1 MISQRNLQPRPAAIA
16 DIEELVRLRTF
27 LLSTGDGPYVARG
40 PEEDEAWR
48 HSYRGWL
55 DRVLRWDD
63 HRVHVAAIGSQGELA
78 ACAIAVIDDRA
89 PTARCLNGR
98 VGWVQTVVVD
108 PALRH
113 QGLGTR
119 VMTYALDWLRANGA
133 SSVALQTTADG
144 ARLYRGLGFH
154 PSDEDLL
161 TLDLRGA

>member
-1 MISQRNLQPRPAAIA
+1 M
-16 DIEELVRLRTF
+16 RTF
-27 LLSTGDGPYVARG
+27 LLSTGDGPYVARD
-40 PEEDEAWR
+40 PEEDAAWQ

-55 DRVLRWDD
+55 AQVLRRDD
-63 HRVHVAAIGSQGELA
+63 NRVHVAVLGPPGGLA

-113 QGLGTR
+113 QGLGAR
-119 VMTYALDWLRANGA
+119 VMTYALDWLRGNGA

-144 ARLYRGLGFH
+144 ARLYRRLGFH
-154 PSDEDLL
+154 SSDEDLL